1 VPISIITKGK
11 FNYFIN
17 NNLFFCKLKGN
28 GLLAFTI
35 AIPDSAVSDSSD
47 IRAKTEKL
55 FQFARISAIYQVP
68 DILVYHDPFLKPE
81 EAHRESRRIRRIL
94 EYIECPQ
101 YLRKRLFPI
110 SRDTS
115 AVGVLSPLATPHHVL
130 SKEIKP
136 KEIREAVIF
145 LLQGRAV
152 GDVGSVHLLD
162 VINPPKFSLQEKVI
176 RVTTQIVSKDDKLK
190 LRLLPNRPSDKY
202 WGYKVHISKV
212 TLSKALLNFKGVKIA
227 TSKTCE
233 SITSLNTK
241 DLQNKDILVTFGS
254 PYKGL
259 PEMLKAEGKKIRDVF
274 DHCIN
279 SLANSGTRS
288 LRLEEAMMIT
298 LSKLDILIK

>member
-1 VPISIITKGK
+1 MT
-11 FNYFIN
+11 
-17 NNLFFCKLKGN
+17 
-28 GLLAFTI
+28 FTI
-35 AIPDSAVSDSSD
+35 AIPDSAVSDCSD
-47 IRAKTEKL
+47 IRAKTEKI

-68 DILVYHDPFLKPE
+68 DIMIYHDPFLKPE

-136 KEIREAVIF
+136 NEIREAVIF
-145 LLQGRAV
+145 LLQGRTV
-152 GDVGSVHLLD
+152 GDVGSLHLLE
-162 VINPPKFSLQEKVI
+162 VINPPKFSLQEKVL
-176 RVTTQIVSKDDKLK
+176 RVTVKIILKDDKLK
-190 LRLLPNRPSDKY
+190 LRLLPNRPSDIY
-202 WGYKVHISKV
+202 WGYKVHVSKV
-212 TLSKALLNFKGVKIA
+212 ALSKALLNFKGIKIA

-233 SITSLNTK
+233 PITSLNPN
-241 DLQNKDILVTFGS
+241 DLQNKDILITFGS
-254 PYKGL
+254 PYKGI

-279 SLANSGTRS
+279 SLTHSGTRS

-298 LSKLDILIK
+298 LSKLDLIIK

>member
-1 VPISIITKGK
+1 MT
-11 FNYFIN
+11 
-17 NNLFFCKLKGN
+17 
-28 GLLAFTI
+28 FTI
-35 AIPDSAVSDSSD
+35 AIPDSAVSDCSD
-47 IRAKTEKL
+47 IRAKTEKI

-68 DILVYHDPFLKPE
+68 DIMIYHDPFLKPE

-136 KEIREAVIF
+136 NEIREAVIF
-145 LLQGRAV
+145 LLQGRTV
-152 GDVGSVHLLD
+152 GDVGSLHLLE
-162 VINPPKFSLQEKVI
+162 VINPPKFSLQEKVL
-176 RVTTQIVSKDDKLK
+176 RVTAKIILKDDKLK
-190 LRLLPNRPSDKY
+190 LRLLPNSPSDIY
-202 WGYKVHISKV
+202 WGYKVHVSKV
-212 TLSKALLNFKGVKIA
+212 ALSKALLNFKGIKIA

-233 SITSLNTK
+233 PITSLNPN

-254 PYKGL
+254 PYKGI

-279 SLANSGTRS
+279 SLTHSGTRS

-298 LSKLDILIK
+298 LSKLDLIIK